1 MTCYVMIILNLLGI
15 DFEDWFHPELIQ
27 RHITTKNNKPT
38 IINGIDKILNW
49 LRKNDTFATFFMVGE
64 LLEAKPE
71 LLDKIVDGG
80 HEIAFHTMYH
90 TRLDTLNYREKFVEE
105 IKKFDD
111 ITSKKSR
118 GFRAPSFSL
127 NHSSSWVIDVL
138 TDNNYQYDSSI
149 VPAKTRL
156 YGIPNAETKP
166 YKITSTMLEANDPNG
181 KILEFPL
188 LTAKILGHTIPA
200 CGGFYL
206 RILPLKII
214 EHAIN
219 IVNNKDIPA
228 SFYIHS
234 WELVPEFMP
243 RVPLAFI
250 DNFITYHN
258 LGKTFSR
265 MDKIIKKFKFTS
277 FSRFMSETVV
287 S

>member
-1 MTCYVMIILNLLGI
+1 MTRYVMIILNLLGI

-38 IINGIDKILNW
+38 IVNGIDKILNW

-71 LLDKIVDGG
+71 LLDKIVNEG

-138 TDNNYQYDSSI
+138 ADNNYQYDSSI

-188 LTAKILGHTIPA
+188 LTARILGHTIPA

>member
-1 MTCYVMIILNLLGI
+1 
-15 DFEDWFHPELIQ
+15 
-27 RHITTKNNKPT
+27 
-38 IINGIDKILNW
+38 
-49 LRKNDTFATFFMVGE
+49 
-64 LLEAKPE
+64 
-71 LLDKIVDGG
+71 
-80 HEIAFHTMYH
+80 MYH

-188 LTAKILGHTIPA
+188 LTTKILGHAIPA

-214 EHAIN
+214 ERAIN